1 MIGRLPG
8 CPNQEIGGHNLLS
21 AGNIIYKRGKRAMET
36 RNQMNSRVRE
46 GIKIFAEQK
55 LALVVVCAIVLGVS
69 LTVYSAGTIPYSF
82 RPGEKISADQ
92 VNANFTA
99 LQNRLVELEQG
110 IARAEGAPVG
120 AIVAFAG
127 TSERVPAG
135 WFICDGREVS
145 RFKEGGTEFADL
157 FLAIGVIWGVGDGSL
172 TYNLPDLRG
181 VFLRGSNTVIHGA
194 GTRTDNYS
202 DEDFAGRTWANDMQR
217 NDEGVGSFEMDEL
230 EAHTHEQVFPTAVRF
245 CGDTSCGGKYGGLI
259 STTITSSTGGRET
272 RPKNAAINYI
282 IKY

>member
-1 MIGRLPG
+1 
-8 CPNQEIGGHNLLS
+8 
-21 AGNIIYKRGKRAMET
+21 MET